1 MTGLSE
7 KNAKIKSTERGGYVA
22 EVSIKKLREYLM
34 ANIDTSDL
42 VEVDKVNRYCT
53 LTSMMRKLK
62 TEANK
67 DGVVVVTENASQK
80 FTKTH
85 PAIEKMTTI
94 NTQLLNIEK
103 SFHYIMPDNPLPDD
117 NTLNDEELV

>member
-1 MTGLSE
+1 M
-7 KNAKIKSTERGGYVA
+7 A
-22 EVSIKKLREYLM
+22 EVSIKRLREYLM
-34 ANIDTSDL
+34 ANIDTNDL

-53 LTSMMRKLK
+53 LTSMMRKLR

-67 DGVVVVTENASQK
+67 DGVVVTTENASQK

-85 PAIEKMTTI
+85 PAIEKMTAI

-103 SFHYIMPDNPLPDD
+103 TFHYVMPDNPIPRDD
-117 NTLNDEELV
+117 DLNDQELV